1 MGRISKITA
10 VGLIF
15 VTMGGMHASAANLGD
30 HFISSEIVEAIGKQE
45 YLYDTLKELA
55 LTPEQVTEF
64 ISAYK
69 DGEAKPSVIKR
80 AKKQAESNVTSEEE
94 QVNRT
99 LSAIDAAEGES
110 TRAKFNAAE
119 VELAKL
125 KFTDTKFMRDR
136 LEKVKTK
143 VEAAEKEAA
152 EKKARE
158 EAEAKRRAEEERKQK
173 DADEAT
179 KREQAKSS
187 GTKQFT
193 DGRAA
198 FDQIATDYGLS
209 AEEKQMWEYIIG
221 RESGFDPY
229 ATNPSSGAYGIPQAL
244 PGGKM
249 SSAGADWQTN
259 PYTQLKW
266 MYSYMEGR
274 YGSISGAYAF
284 WQANHWY

>member
-1 MGRISKITA
+1 MSRISKIA
-10 VGLIF
+10 AAGFIF
-15 VTMGGMHASAANLGD
+15 VAMGGMHASAVKPGD
-30 HFISSEIVEAIGKQE
+30 HFISSESAEPIGKQE
-45 YLYDTLKELA
+45 YLYDTLKVLA
-55 LTPEQVTEF
+55 LTPEQVSEF
-64 ISAYK
+64 IEAYK
-69 DGEAKPSVIKR
+69 DGETKQSVIKL

-94 QVNRT
+94 QANRT

-110 TRAKFNAAE
+110 TPAKFDAAE

-125 KFTDTKFMRDR
+125 KFTDTKSMRER
-136 LEKVKTK
+136 LDKVKATI
-143 VEAAEKEAA
+143 ESA

-158 EAEAKRRAEEERKQK
+158 DAEAKSRAEEERKQK
-173 DADEAT
+173 EADEAA
-179 KREQAKSS
+179 KRERAKNSEA
-187 GTKQFT
+187 KQFS

-198 FDQIATDYGLS
+198 FDQIADDYGLS
-209 AEEKQMWEYIIG
+209 AEEKQMWEYIIV

-249 SSAGADWQTN
+249 ASAGADWQTN

-266 MYSYMEGR
+266 MYSYMEWR
-274 YGSISGAYAF
+274 YGSISGAYTF